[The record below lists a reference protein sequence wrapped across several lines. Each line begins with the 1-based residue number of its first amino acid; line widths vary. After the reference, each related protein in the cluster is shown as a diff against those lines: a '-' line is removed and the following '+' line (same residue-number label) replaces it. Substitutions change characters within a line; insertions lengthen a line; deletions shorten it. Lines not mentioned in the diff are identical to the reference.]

1 MLAPWKKTLSN
12 LHSILKNRYIT
23 LLAKVHLGKMMVFPI
38 VTYYVRVGLWIRWAP
53 NNRRFWTMVLEKS
66 LESSLAWKV
75 IQPLNPKGNQSWIF
89 IGITDAEAE
98 SPVHWPTDVKNW
110 LCRKD
115 SDAGKDW
122 RQEKKRTTEYEMIEW
137 HHWLDGHEFEQ
148 SPRNWW

>member
-1 MLAPWKKTLSN
+1 
-12 LHSILKNRYIT
+12 
-23 LLAKVHLGKMMVFPI
+23 
-38 VTYYVRVGLWIRWAP
+38 
-53 NNRRFWTMVLEKS
+53 MVLEKS

-98 SPVHWPTDVKNW
+98 SPVLWSTDVKNW
-110 LCRKD
+110 LHRKD

-122 RQEKKRTTEYEMIEW
+122 RWEKKRTTKDEMIEW

-148 SPRNWW
+148 SPGIGDRQGSLAFYSQWSHKESDMTALLIWIYIWIYPYIHISIYLYLYIYISIYIYPC